1 MVDNC
6 TCWNLESIRIKKWF
20 ISVHIQILKI
30 QGYLRRMV
38 MTKILPETKLE
49 PKLTKSVAFLLRA
62 DFQYTGTE
70 KRKNR
75 KTEKNKLVVKI
86 YFHKHCNRK
95 QSISFRFLVA
105 KLLILQPKN
114 SNKF

>member
-49 PKLTKSVAFLLRA
+49 PKLTKSVAF
-62 DFQYTGTE
+62 
-70 KRKNR
+70 
-75 KTEKNKLVVKI
+75 
-86 YFHKHCNRK
+86 
-95 QSISFRFLVA
+95 A
-105 KLLILQPKN
+105 KLLILQPNTYFRFLFLRCSDVGKIWWL
-114 SNKF
+114 KKVFRLRIF

>member
-1 MVDNC
+1 M
-6 TCWNLESIRIKKWF
+6 IK
-20 ISVHIQILKI
+20 V
-30 QGYLRRMV
+30 
-38 MTKILPETKLE
+38 LPESKLE

-75 KTEKNKLVVKI
+75 KTEKKNKLVVEI

-105 KLLILQPKN
+105 KLLILQPK
-114 SNKF
+114 KPG